1 MEGKH
6 SRWSSQPRPCD
17 LLRKIRE
24 FTRAIVEDLSNGRS
38 PEILIDRFRNYCTK
52 PDSNC
57 YCSSDLPILKE
68 TLTLRRES
76 HLRRLDQSIVDRAI
90 NDICIL
96 MQCSRHNLNVV
107 SVGKGLVMGWLRFS
121 EAGNMFDC
129 INRPNTA
136 FPVPIHVEE
145 VKDIV
150 SVAKY
155 ILVVE
160 KESVF
165 QRLANDQFCNTNHCI
180 VITGRGYPDISTR
193 RFLGLLVDTLHL
205 PTYCLVDCDPYG
217 FDILSTYRFGSMQ
230 MAYDAKFLRVPEIL
244 WLGGFLLDSEKYQ
257 LPQQCLL
264 PLTAQDKRK
273 TEAMLRRCYLQR
285 EVPEWR
291 LELQLML
298 ERGVK
303 FELEALSVHE
313 LNFLSAVYIPSKIQ
327 GGVYI

>member
-1 MEGKH
+1 MELTA
-6 SRWSSQPRPCD
+6 SA
-17 LLRKIRE
+17 LRFAKKNQSAE

-76 HLRRLDQSIVDRAI
+76 HLRRLDVLLRVLVIVQQLLLENRHGSKRDIYYMHPSVFSDQSIVDRAI

-107 SVGKGLVMGWLRFS
+107 GNGLVK
-121 EAGNMFDC
+121 
-129 INRPNTA
+129 A

-217 FDILSTYRFGSMQ
+217 FDILSTYRFGSMV
-230 MAYDAKFLRVPEIL
+230 RVPDHPMNL
-244 WLGGFLLDSEKYQ
+244 
-257 LPQQCLL
+257 
-264 PLTAQDKRK
+264 
-273 TEAMLRRCYLQR
+273 
-285 EVPEWR
+285 
-291 LELQLML
+291 
-298 ERGVK
+298 
-303 FELEALSVHE
+303 LSV
-313 LNFLSAVYIPSKIQ
+313 VYKLK
-327 GGVYI
+327 